1 MGHGRDRQGSLH
13 ETAVTPVDEHDARR
27 SKAMSP
33 RLFTGLSTTPDRS
46 PDEVLPN
53 CVLKSDDTSSSSL
66 DTSLNAIKHP
76 KNKVWG
82 CGEGREVVYSGKM

>member
-53 CVLKSDDTSSSSL
+53 CVLKSDDTLSSSL

-76 KNKVWG
+76 KKTKYGSV
-82 CGEGREVVYSGKM
+82 GRDGR